1 MKKTNTTV
9 ILSEKFQQSMQ
20 HMNMYEHLTKKD
32 KSCYKGSVKSLDTE
46 LYILQDENGSDV
58 CGLLDQKSF
67 MEALLETD
75 VAHLWTAVK
84 N

>member
-1 MKKTNTTV
+1 MKRTNTTV
-9 ILSEKFQQSMQ
+9 ILSEKFQQGMR

-32 KSCYKGSVKSLDTE
+32 ESCYKGSIKSLNSE
-46 LYILQDENGSDV
+46 LYILRDENGQDV

-75 VAHLWTAVK
+75 VAHLWTTVK